1 MLPIIYQSPR
11 RRERARFAGFLAAA
25 EEASASPIDAGAS
38 SDAHRFAPFRPGM
51 SWSTGGAPPAQI
63 CVGRDRRLS
72 TAESSDA
79 LLRCVARSKVAQSRP
94 RDTTRHICARST
106 SLTRGQLTHDTGQLL
121 GITELPVDSGG
132 GYSPPTAPR
141 ATRREPTEHRSFG
154 SVRAGRGRGG
164 SLGTRAVDSG
174 LGWAGAVCSSTPA
187 ELVLDAGG
195 ACGAPRACVFGGRE
209 CRFRREA
216 SAGS

>member
-1 MLPIIYQSPR
+1 MASRRDFPNRLLPIIYQSPR

-79 LLRCVARSKVAQSRP
+79 PLRCVARSKSAQSRP
-94 RDTTRHICARST
+94 RDSTRHNLRKVDLADARST
-106 SLTRGQLTHDTGQLL
+106 HTRHR
-121 GITELPVDSGG
+121 
-132 GYSPPTAPR
+132 A
-141 ATRREPTEHRSFG
+141 ATRN
-154 SVRAGRGRGG
+154 
-164 SLGTRAVDSG
+164 
-174 LGWAGAVCSSTPA
+174 
-187 ELVLDAGG
+187 
-195 ACGAPRACVFGGRE
+195 
-209 CRFRREA
+209 
-216 SAGS
+216 